1 MYVLTDYDPDGLS
14 IAAVYATS
22 SRALAHEGQR
32 LMLTRLR
39 WIGARSEDVV
49 TFMSSNEVDIDA
61 GGSDRMQGA
70 SQLQPA
76 PNEVGTSL
84 HTSAGNREDAVET
97 EQSSSESASPD
108 HPLLRLTERNRQRA
122 RAMLAR
128 SLMRSDAGDVWPEWE
143 TWRRELQVMLM
154 LNVKAEMQILEQR
167 DEGLRGWLDGKLGL

>member
-32 LMLTRLR
+32 LMLPRLR
-39 WIGARSEDVV
+39 WIGARSGDVV
-49 TFMSSNEVDIDA
+49 TFMSSNQMDNNA
-61 GGSDRMQGA
+61 GGSDHT
-70 SQLQPA
+70 LQPV
-76 PNEVGTSL
+76 PNVLDTSV
-84 HTSAGNREDAVET
+84 HSSSENREDAVET
-97 EQSSSESASPD
+97 QASSSESAFPD
-108 HPLLRLTERNRQRA
+108 HSLLRLNQRNRQRA

-128 SLMRSDAGDVWPEWE
+128 SLTSSDAGDVWAEWE

-167 DEGLRGWLDGKLGL
+167 DDGLRGWLDGKLGL